1 MDVGVLA
8 VRYARALLDYA
19 RSRGVAEDVYHLSAT
34 MLECFADNPSLSR
47 TLEDPLLSRQEKL
60 GLLSSATVSEGD
72 AKEVMERYYSL
83 VIEKR
88 RESYLPSSLRS
99 YLDLYRQSEGIVV
112 VKITTAVPLE
122 KQMEEKILS
131 RVSAALGKKI
141 ELKKIVDP
149 QIEGGFIFDIDDCR
163 LDASVAARIR
173 KIRRQ
178 LLDKNRRI
186 V

>member
-1 MDVGVLA
+1 
-8 VRYARALLDYA
+8 
-19 RSRGVAEDVYHLSAT
+19 
-34 MLECFADNPSLSR
+34 
-47 TLEDPLLSRQEKL
+47 
-60 GLLSSATVSEGD
+60 
-72 AKEVMERYYSL
+72 ME
-83 VIEKR
+83 
-88 RESYLPSSLRS
+88 
-99 YLDLYRQSEGIVV
+99 LYRQSEGIVV

-122 KQMEEKILS
+122 KEMEEKILS
-131 RVSAALGKKI
+131 KVSAALGKKI
-141 ELKKIVDP
+141 ELQKIVDP